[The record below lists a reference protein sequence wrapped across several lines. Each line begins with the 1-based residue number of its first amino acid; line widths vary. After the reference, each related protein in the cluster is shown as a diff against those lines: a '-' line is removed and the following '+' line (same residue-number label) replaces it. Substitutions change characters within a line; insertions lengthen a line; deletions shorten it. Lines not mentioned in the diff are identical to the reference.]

1 MPSTIPQ
8 IAALEQAQLRTLP
21 DFRVGDTVKVHF
33 RISEGEKDRVQ
44 IFQGTVIRKSRGG
57 VGATFAVRKTSY
69 GVGVERIF
77 PMHSPRIEKVEIGF
91 RGRVK
96 RARLFYMRE
105 LEGKKAR
112 LRESTRER
120 VATAKGGKNAASKPS
135 VPPPDASD
143 TNAG

>member
-1 MPSTIPQ
+1 MASTIPQ
-8 IAALEQAQLRTLP
+8 ITAIEQAQVRDLP

-44 IFQGTVIRKSRGG
+44 IFQGTVIRKSSGG

-77 PMHSPRIEKVEIGF
+77 PINSPRIEKVEIGF
-91 RGRVK
+91 RGRVR

-112 LRESTRER
+112 LRESNRER
-120 VATAKGGKNAASKPS
+120 IQTQTKPS
-135 VPPPDASD
+135 KAPPAAEKS
-143 TNAG
+143 AE

>member
-8 IAALEQAQLRTLP
+8 ITAIEQSQVRDLP

-33 RISEGEKDRVQ
+33 RISEGEKDRIQV
-44 IFQGTVIRKSRGG
+44 FQGTVIRKSSGG
-57 VGATFAVRKTSY
+57 IGATFAVRETSY

-77 PMHSPRIEKVEIGF
+77 PLNSPRIEKVEIGF
-91 RGRVK
+91 RGRVR

-112 LRESTRER
+112 LRESNRER
-120 VATAKGGKNAASKPS
+120 ISSTAGSKAS
-135 VPPPDASD
+135 VPPPAES
-143 TNAG
+143 NG

>member
-8 IAALEQAQLRTLP
+8 IAALEQAQLRSLP

-44 IFQGTVIRKSRGG
+44 VFQGTVIRKSRGG

-77 PMHSPRIEKVEIGF
+77 PSNSPRIEKVEIGF
-91 RGRVK
+91 RGRVSQS
-96 RARLFYMRE
+96 RLYYMRG

-112 LRESTRER
+112 LKESSRGRTFGKAA
-120 VATAKGGKNAASKPS
+120 VAAAPASEASPAAKK
-135 VPPPDASD
+135 D
-143 TNAG
+143 

>member
-1 MPSTIPQ
+1 MASTIPQ
-8 IAALEQAQLRTLP
+8 ISALEQPQVRDLP

-44 IFQGTVIRKSRGG
+44 VFQGTVIRKCSGG
-57 VGATFAVRKTSY
+57 IGATFAVRKTSY

-77 PMHSPRIEKVEIGF
+77 PLHSPRIEQIEIGF
-91 RGRVK
+91 RGRVR

-112 LRESTRER
+112 LRESNRER
-120 VATAKGGKNAASKPS
+120 ISPSGSPTKSKSKAKAKAAK
-135 VPPPDASD
+135 A
-143 TNAG
+143 AG

>member
-1 MPSTIPQ
+1 MPSTNPQ
-8 IAALEQAQLRTLP
+8 IAALEQAQLRSLP

-44 IFQGTVIRKSRGG
+44 VFQGTVIRKSRGG

-77 PMHSPRIEKVEIGF
+77 PIHSPRIEKVEIGF
-91 RGRVK
+91 RGRV
-96 RARLFYMRE
+96 RQSRLYYMRA

-112 LRESTRER
+112 LKESTRTR
-120 VATAKGGKNAASKPS
+120 TAG
-135 VPPPDASD
+135 
-143 TNAG
+143 

>member
-1 MPSTIPQ
+1 MASTIPQ
-8 IAALEQAQLRTLP
+8 ITAIEQAQVRELP

-44 IFQGTVIRKSRGG
+44 IFQGTVIRKSNGG

-77 PMHSPRIEKVEIGF
+77 PIHSPRIEKIEIGF
-91 RGRVK
+91 RGRV
-96 RARLFYMRE
+96 RRSRLYYMRG

-112 LRESTRER
+112 LRESNRER
-120 VATAKGGKNAASKPS
+120 VQGAGAGKKAARESE
-135 VPPPDASD
+135 
-143 TNAG
+143 AG